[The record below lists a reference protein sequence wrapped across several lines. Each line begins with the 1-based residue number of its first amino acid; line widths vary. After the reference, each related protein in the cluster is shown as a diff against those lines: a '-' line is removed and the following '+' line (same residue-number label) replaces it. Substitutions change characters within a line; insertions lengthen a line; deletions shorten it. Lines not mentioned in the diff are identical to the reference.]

1 MKKHVKIDE
10 NYYLVSQ
17 QVNSNVTVTV
27 NKPTNH
33 IFVVDVSGSMSGE
46 LASIRTQLKNKLSN
60 LMKEGDTISIVW
72 FSGNRDAGILKE
84 EVEVKSL
91 KTLSDLNDAI
101 DKWLRPVGL
110 TAFLKPLQLVKELVG
125 RIKR

>member
-1 MKKHVKIDE
+1 MEKNFVKLDE

-17 QVNSNVTVTV
+17 KVNSNVTVEV
-27 NKPTNH
+27 AKKTNH
-33 IFVVDVSGSMSGE
+33 IFVVDVSGSMSGD
-46 LASIRTQLKNKLSN
+46 LPLIRTQLKNKLSN

-91 KTLSDLNDAI
+91 KTLSDLHDAI

-110 TAFLKPLQLVKELVG
+110 TAFQKPLDM
-125 RIKR
+125 